1 MQFKTLSDI
10 DNDNGDAAKSVENA
24 HLSEEVNGTPKYGNE
39 DENGSIIHEA
49 EDNSDDDDDDDD
61 KSEHP
66 GEASIG
72 RKLWTFFTT

>member
-10 DNDNGDAAKSVENA
+10 DNDNGDVAKSVENA
-24 HLSEEVNGTPKYGNE
+24 HLSEEVNGTPEYGNE

-49 EDNSDDDDDDDD
+49 EDNSDDDDDE
-61 KSEHP
+61 SEHP

>member
-10 DNDNGDAAKSVENA
+10 DNDNGDVAKSVENA
-24 HLSEEVNGTPKYGNE
+24 HLSEEVNGTPEYGNE
-39 DENGSIIHEA
+39 GENGSIIHEA
-49 EDNSDDDDDDDD
+49 EDNSDDDDDE
-61 KSEHP
+61 SEHP

>member
-10 DNDNGDAAKSVENA
+10 DNDDGDVAKLVENA
-24 HLSEEVNGTPKYGNE
+24 HLSEEVNGTPEYGNE
-39 DENGSIIHEA
+39 DENVSTIHEA
-49 EDNSDDDDDDDD
+49 EDNSDGDDDE
-61 KSEHP
+61 SEHP